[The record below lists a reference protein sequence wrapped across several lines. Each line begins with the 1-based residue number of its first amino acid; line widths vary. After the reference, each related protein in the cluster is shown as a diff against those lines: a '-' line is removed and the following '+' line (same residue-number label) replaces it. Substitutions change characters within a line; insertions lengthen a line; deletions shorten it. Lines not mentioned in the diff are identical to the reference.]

1 MREEGSLSHAV
12 GVEGRVFSTCLVY
25 AYTVAVRGGLAGD
38 QSDIC
43 PSPGVVFTRGLV
55 GLARG
60 GRVYA

>member
-1 MREEGSLSHAV
+1 MCSIGVKERGLSTGS
-12 GVEGRVFSTCLVY
+12 VY
-25 AYTVAVRGGLAGD
+25 AYTEVAVRGGLPGD